1 MDASEYKDYILTL
14 PFIKYVS
21 DKFNDVDY
29 ADITIPKGG
38 SFDDIVNLKGNKNI
52 GEEINKVIAKLAKEN
67 ELCGV
72 IDNANFNNETKLG
85 VGQEMVDKLTG
96 LIAIFQRLEFN
107 FKVNK
112 IFLAILMNILCVI
125 LLRKVVKVKDNSIHQ
140 QKCQEFL
147 LK

>member
-14 PFIKYVS
+14 LFIKYVS

-67 ELCGV
+67 ELRGV

-96 LIAIFQRLEFN
+96 TI
-107 FKVNK
+107 
-112 IFLAILMNILCVI
+112 NILKHLIEYLVNTTFV
-125 LLRKVVKVKDNSIHQ
+125 LL
-140 QKCQEFL
+140 
-147 LK
+147 